1 VTGPGLEPARIE
13 QFIGDGFVRV
23 DAAFPRAL
31 ADAAHEIR

>member
-1 VTGPGLEPARIE
+1 VTARGLQPAQIE
-13 QFIGDGFVRV
+13 QFISNGFVRV